1 MDAEFDNLMF
11 NTTTTA
17 VSAMQNESIEQ
28 SDEYKNKYLY
38 LAADFD
44 NYKKRIAKELLDSK
58 TLAKQ
63 NLIKDLLP
71 IIDDFER
78 LLDEIDDESP
88 TKNEI
93 GFQMIAENLEKMLAA
108 NNCYR
113 LETYIGDKFNVNL
126 HDALCTE
133 SSDDETLNNTIADVF
148 QNGWK
153 MDNKI
158 IRHAK
163 VKVYTQCI

>member
-1 MDAEFDNLMF
+1 MDAEFDNSMF
-11 NTTTTA
+11 NTTTTDI
-17 VSAMQNESIEQ
+17 SAMQNESLEQ
-28 SDEYKNKYLY
+28 NDEYKNKYLY

-78 LLDEIDDESP
+78 LLGEIDDESP

-93 GFQMIAENLEKMLAA
+93 GFQMIAENLEK
-108 NNCYR
+108 C
-113 LETYIGDKFNVNL
+113 
-126 HDALCTE
+126 
-133 SSDDETLNNTIADVF
+133 
-148 QNGWK
+148 
-153 MDNKI
+153 
-158 IRHAK
+158 
-163 VKVYTQCI
+163 